1 MTELWQSFSGRYTGT
16 FVGSGTVVTGSVS
29 SYLGTTTVTTGSGLT
44 YTSPVVL
51 NPAQWSSVIPTRA
64 LSQWQIQGIKRL
76 NEVLSLL
83 ENWDSYGSPAPTQ
96 DAANTAMD
104 LLTGID
110 IDYFVAPRVV
120 PVSGGGLQLEW
131 QIETRRLE
139 LEILSDGSVEYLTTD
154 REESCAEGHIRTV
167 NEARSL
173 CLWLL
178 SPASI
183 QIAA

>member
-1 MTELWQSFSGRYTGT
+1 MTELWQSFSDRHSAT
-16 FVGSGTVVTGSVS
+16 FVGGGTVVAESVT
-29 SYLGTTTVTTGSGLT
+29 SYLGTTTVSTGFGLT

-76 NEVLSLL
+76 YEVLSLP

-120 PVSGGGLQLEW
+120 PISGGGLQLEW
-131 QIETRRLE
+131 QVETRRLE
-139 LEILSDGSVEYLTTD
+139 LEILSNGSVEYLTTE
-154 REESCAEGHIRTV
+154 RQESRGEGHIRMV

-173 CLWLL
+173 YLWLL
-178 SPASI
+178 SSASI